1 MQKNEVVRGCTM
13 KKKTGSVIRA
23 VGMFLCPVTMYYLME
38 AFHMNAFVM
47 TRWRAQLL
55 NIVFFE
61 LLMLVLFLV
70 TGRLRIAL
78 IAETVLALAA
88 GLANYYV
95 LSFRSNPI
103 VPWDIF
109 SIRTAASVAGEYDYA
124 LGARQVLTLL
134 GFAALLAAEFFFMRI
149 VIDKKKVYKRI
160 AGAAGVACLL
170 VGFTRM
176 LWSDAMVNRFH
187 LYPFLFT
194 PAYMSQADGFAVT
207 FLMDLKYLTVD
218 KPEGYDAADAKETL
232 KSYETEEKDAEEGE
246 LPNVIVIMDEA
257 FSDPAVLGDMQTNED
272 YMPFIHSLQQGADHT
287 VTGYLNVSVKGG
299 NTANT
304 EFEFLTGNTMA
315 FLPSG
320 SIPYQQYING
330 EIPSLVSYLD
340 GLGYDTYAMHPYY
353 ATGWNRDKIYPDLGF
368 SHAYF
373 IDAFTA
379 PSYVRKYVDD
389 ASCMKKIIDIYESKQ
404 KGQPMFLFNVTMQ
417 NHSPYTEAY
426 PNLTQDISLDGVNAF
441 ALSQYLSLI
450 KKSDAALEELVNYFA
465 TAEEPTVIVFFGDH
479 QPTDSVVQPVL
490 ALNGMSYDTLSKDE
504 EAKRYEVPYVIWAN
518 YDIKEGQNED
528 TSANFLAAKVLKTA
542 GIPLSDYENYLLDLS
557 EKLPV
562 ISAERIVDADGNEQ
576 ILKTSEKLKE
586 YQKLQYYRLFDA
598 GKGE

>member
-1 MQKNEVVRGCTM
+1 
-13 KKKTGSVIRA
+13 
-23 VGMFLCPVTMYYLME
+23 
-38 AFHMNAFVM
+38 
-47 TRWRAQLL
+47 
-55 NIVFFE
+55 
-61 LLMLVLFLV
+61 
-70 TGRLRIAL
+70 
-78 IAETVLALAA
+78 
-88 GLANYYV
+88 
-95 LSFRSNPI
+95 
-103 VPWDIF
+103 
-109 SIRTAASVAGEYDYA
+109 
-124 LGARQVLTLL
+124 
-134 GFAALLAAEFFFMRI
+134 
-149 VIDKKKVYKRI
+149 
-160 AGAAGVACLL
+160 
-170 VGFTRM
+170 
-176 LWSDAMVNRFH
+176 
-187 LYPFLFT
+187 
-194 PAYMSQADGFAVT
+194 MSQADGFAVT

-257 FSDPAVLGDMQTNED
+257 FSDPAVLGDIQTNED

-441 ALSQYLSLI
+441 CAFAVSVTDQ
-450 KKSDAALEELVNYFA
+450 KK
-465 TAEEPTVIVFFGDH
+465 
-479 QPTDSVVQPVL
+479 
-490 ALNGMSYDTLSKDE
+490 
-504 EAKRYEVPYVIWAN
+504 
-518 YDIKEGQNED
+518 
-528 TSANFLAAKVLKTA
+528 
-542 GIPLSDYENYLLDLS
+542 
-557 EKLPV
+557 
-562 ISAERIVDADGNEQ
+562 
-576 ILKTSEKLKE
+576 
-586 YQKLQYYRLFDA
+586 
-598 GKGE
+598 

>member
-23 VGMFLCPVTMYYLME
+23 VGMFLCPVAMYYLME
-38 AFHMNAFVM
+38 AFHMNAFIM

-78 IAETVLALAA
+78 IAETVLVLAA

-134 GFAALLAAEFFFMRI
+134 GFAALLVAEFFFMRI

-304 EFEFLTGNTMA
+304 SP
-315 FLPSG
+315 LPCSSG
-320 SIPYQQYING
+320 S
-330 EIPSLVSYLD
+330 SS
-340 GLGYDTYAMHPYY
+340 
-353 ATGWNRDKIYPDLGF
+353 R
-368 SHAYF
+368 
-373 IDAFTA
+373 
-379 PSYVRKYVDD
+379 
-389 ASCMKKIIDIYESKQ
+389 C
-404 KGQPMFLFNVTMQ
+404 
-417 NHSPYTEAY
+417 
-426 PNLTQDISLDGVNAF
+426 
-441 ALSQYLSLI
+441 
-450 KKSDAALEELVNYFA
+450 
-465 TAEEPTVIVFFGDH
+465 
-479 QPTDSVVQPVL
+479 
-490 ALNGMSYDTLSKDE
+490 
-504 EAKRYEVPYVIWAN
+504 
-518 YDIKEGQNED
+518 
-528 TSANFLAAKVLKTA
+528 TSA
-542 GIPLSDYENYLLDLS
+542 
-557 EKLPV
+557 
-562 ISAERIVDADGNEQ
+562 
-576 ILKTSEKLKE
+576 
-586 YQKLQYYRLFDA
+586 
-598 GKGE
+598 